1 MVTFIHKPD
10 QQVKHKPFRQ
20 FKHKP
25 VRQYDRCEGLCRYRC
40 WRRPHLRAALRRHG
54 PVLGG

>member
-25 VRQYDRCEGLCRYRC
+25 VRQYDRCEGLCRYR
-40 WRRPHLRAALRRHG
+40 
-54 PVLGG
+54 